1 MALTG
6 QVKVFVGCNM
16 ATWPFP
22 KGSVFEYLKRIV
34 I

>member
-6 QVKVFVGCNM
+6 QVTVFVACNVT
-16 ATWPFP
+16 TWPFP